1 MHVSNRRPICKRAKH
16 QPNRTGFSLPV
27 VARSQQPLRS
37 DQRPDNAA
45 ACGLPDTV
53 LEADL
58 GTIGGHYDVNL
69 TAPTIDEG
77 FCPSRNLARSP
88 SGRKLG

>member
-1 MHVSNRRPICKRAKH
+1 MRPLA
-16 QPNRTGFSLPV
+16 
-27 VARSQQPLRS
+27 
-37 DQRPDNAA
+37 D
-45 ACGLPDTV
+45 LPDTV

-77 FCPSRNLARSP
+77 FCRSRNLARSP

>member
-16 QPNRTGFSLPV
+16 QPNRTGLSLPV
-27 VARSQQPLRS
+27 VARSQQRLRS
-37 DQRPDNAA
+37 DQRRTMRPLAD
-45 ACGLPDTV
+45 LPDTV

-77 FCPSRNLARSP
+77 FCRSRNLARSP